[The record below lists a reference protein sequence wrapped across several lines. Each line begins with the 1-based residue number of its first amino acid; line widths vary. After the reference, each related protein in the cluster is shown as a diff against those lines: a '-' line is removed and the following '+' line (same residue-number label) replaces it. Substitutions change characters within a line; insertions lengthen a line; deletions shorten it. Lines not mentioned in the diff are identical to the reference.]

1 MGYVGH
7 SFMPGPTTVS
17 MQAGG
22 VSPALRA
29 QAVTEGP
36 LVGMEESCYW
46 WRDGEGILG
55 NTASLLL
62 GG

>member
-1 MGYVGH
+1 
-7 SFMPGPTTVS
+7 MPGPTTVS

-46 WRDGEGILG
+46 WRDGEGVLG